1 MIAIM
6 HALQCRKE
14 KVVSLNG
21 DVVLA
26 ANHGGREGSSRM
38 EQQWEYGAEK
48 EEQDGAGSLTLALIP
63 VPTRSLPVLSFLSY
77 AYRIDHLLARVAT
90 HR

>member
-1 MIAIM
+1 MMIAIM

-21 DVVLA
+21 DVVLGA

-38 EQQWEYGAEK
+38 EQQ
-48 EEQDGAGSLTLALIP
+48 
-63 VPTRSLPVLSFLSY
+63 
-77 AYRIDHLLARVAT
+77 
-90 HR
+90 